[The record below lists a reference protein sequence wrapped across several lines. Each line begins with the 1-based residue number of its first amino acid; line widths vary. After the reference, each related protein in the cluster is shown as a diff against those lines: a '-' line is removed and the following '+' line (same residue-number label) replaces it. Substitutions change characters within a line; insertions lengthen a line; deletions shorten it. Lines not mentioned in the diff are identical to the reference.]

1 MTKPTRR
8 TIALVLGIMALQAL
22 TIGGVI
28 ALGAYAYQQSENYV
42 ASEAARAS
50 DAEERAEEIDAL
62 REQVLELGEDPVVDP
77 VPTAPSDPGERA
89 RDGVDGKDGRDGEDA
104 SPAQIAAAVAE
115 YCAANGGCI
124 GAQGN
129 PGLNGTDGTDGT
141 DGVDGAPGAD
151 STTPGP
157 AGPPGPLCPDSFTP
171 KLVWVEIADA
181 DTGPTTRVQAIV
193 CTPTPTPE
201 GETP

>member
-8 TIALVLGIMALQAL
+8 TIGVAAIILAVQVL

-28 ALGAYAYQQSENYV
+28 ALGAYAYQQSAHAVDVE
-42 ASEAARAS
+42 SAAAAE
-50 DAEERAEEIDAL
+50 AEERAQEIDAL
-62 REQVLELGEDPVVDP
+62 REQVLELGEDPVVDS
-77 VPTAPSDPGERA
+77 VPTDPVDRP
-89 RDGVDGKDGRDGEDA
+89 RDGIDGEDGRDGKDGSDA
-104 SPAQIAAAVAE
+104 TPAQIAAAVAQ
-115 YCAANGGCI
+115 YCAVNGGCI
-124 GAQGN
+124 GAKGD
-129 PGLNGTDGTDGT
+129 PGLDGTDGT
-141 DGVDGAPGAD
+141 DGVDGTPGAPGAD

-157 AGPPGPLCPDSFTP
+157 AGPPGPTCPEGFTP

-193 CTPTPTPE
+193 CAPTPPPE